1 LWGARRAEARVRG
14 QRLAWSPGVF
24 FQANRFLLEE
34 LVDTVLVALP
44 ERGPLLDL
52 YAGVG
57 LFSVVLRALGRE
69 VEAVEL
75 ASGAVADA
83 RANLGPGAR
92 LHEGEVLGFLR
103 HSRRQAGEGV
113 IVDPPRSGLGPAVV
127 QALVR
132 RAPARLVYVSC
143 DPVTLARDLV
153 QLRAGGFELQS
164 IQALD
169 LFPGTFHVECVA
181 TLGRRSSPP

>member
-1 LWGARRAEARVRG
+1 M
-14 QRLAWSPGVF
+14 RLLS
-24 FQANRFLLEE
+24 L
-34 LVDTVLVALP
+34 AL
-44 ERGPLLDL
+44 R
-52 YAGVG
+52 
-57 LFSVVLRALGRE
+57 SLGRE

-92 LHEGEVLGFLR
+92 LHESEALAFLR
-103 HSRRQAGEGV
+103 RSPPRTGESL
-113 IVDPPRSGLGPAVV
+113 IVDPPRAGLGPSVV
-127 QALVR
+127 QALLR

-153 QLRAGGFELQS
+153 QLHEGGLELRR
-164 IQALD
+164 IEALD

-181 TLGRRSSPP
+181 TLDWTG